1 MTTHRATVLI
11 VDDDKDLLQL
21 LSLRLTTAGYYVTAV
36 DSAEKALDQ
45 LTISRPQLVITDFR
59 MGGMNGIQLLEIIQ
73 RDNPSLPVIILTAHG
88 SIPDAINATQK
99 GVFGFLT
106 KPFDSKDL
114 LSQVEK
120 ALGLGAGSTLE
131 TSSPA
136 GITDD
141 KWRKEIITR
150 SSLMEDLIQQAW
162 LVAQSDASVFIRG
175 DSGTGKE
182 LFAQAIHSASPRK
195 DKAFVTINCA
205 AIPEQLLE
213 SELFGYNKGA
223 FTGATRNHK
232 GLIQEAN
239 GGTLFLDEIGDM
251 PVILQAKLLRVI
263 QERVIRVLGS
273 TQDIPV
279 DIRLVSA
286 THRDINE
293 AIRSGEFRE
302 DLYYRLNVVSLEIP
316 PLSERRE
323 DITLIVNMFLA
334 QLSSRY
340 DKPLKTFSPAALELL
355 LLAPLPGNVRQLRNI
370 VEQAFT
376 LCSTQV
382 IPASLVKGALR
393 EVPMDMPSLKD
404 AKARFER
411 DYILKIL
418 KITAGNVSQ
427 AARLAKRNRTEFY
440 KLLHRHQV
448 DPGAF
453 KIPKNEAATSSS
465 TSTSTSTAR

>member
-1 MTTHRATVLI
+1 MTTNRATILI

-21 LSLRLTTAGYYVTAV
+21 LSFRLTTVGYDVTAV

-45 LTISRPQLVITDFR
+45 LTISRPHLVITDFR

-88 SIPDAINATQK
+88 SIPDAINATHK

-120 ALGLGAGSTLE
+120 AVGLGAGSTLE
-131 TSSPA
+131 TSSSFV
-136 GITDD
+136 GSSDD
-141 KWRKEIITR
+141 TWCQEIITR

-182 LFAQAIHSASPRK
+182 LFAQAIHRASPRK
-195 DKAFVTINCA
+195 DKSFVTINCA

-293 AIRSGEFRE
+293 EIRSGSFRE

-323 DITLIVNMFLA
+323 DITLIVNMFLGE
-334 QLSSRY
+334 LSSKY
-340 DKPLKTFSPAALELL
+340 EKPLKTFSPAALELL

-448 DPGAF
+448 DPGVF
-453 KIPKNEAATSSS
+453 KIPKNEAAES
-465 TSTSTSTAR
+465 TTTAR

>member
-1 MTTHRATVLI
+1 MITNRATILI

-21 LSLRLTTAGYYVTAV
+21 LSLRLKTANYDVTAV
-36 DSAEKALDQ
+36 DSAEKAIDQ
-45 LTISRPQLVITDFR
+45 LTISRPHLVITDLR
-59 MGGMNGIQLLEIIQ
+59 MGGMNGIELLEVIQ

-88 SIPDAINATQK
+88 SIPDAISATHK

-120 ALGLGAGSTLE
+120 AVGLVGMGNMPE
-131 TSSPA
+131 VSSS
-136 GITDD
+136 INVDD
-141 KWRKEIITR
+141 EWRKEIITR

-182 LFAQAIHSASPRK
+182 LFAQAIHRASPRK
-195 DKAFVTINCA
+195 DKTFVTINCA

-251 PVILQAKLLRVI
+251 PVSLQAKLLRVI

-273 TQDIPV
+273 TQDISV
-279 DIRLVSA
+279 DIRLISA

-293 AIRSGEFRE
+293 EIRLGQFRE

-323 DITLIVNMFLA
+323 DISLIVNKFLSE
-334 QLSSRY
+334 LSDRY
-340 DKPLKTFSPAALELL
+340 DKALKNFSPAALELL

-376 LCSTQV
+376 LCTTQV

-393 EVPMDMPSLKD
+393 EVPMDLPSLKD
-404 AKARFER
+404 AKARFEK

-440 KLLHRHQV
+440 KLLHRHEV

-453 KIPKNEAATSSS
+453 KVPKNSPVESSS
-465 TSTSTSTAR
+465 VG

>member
-1 MTTHRATVLI
+1 MTTKRATVLI

-21 LSLRLTTAGYYVTAV
+21 LSIRLTTGGYDVIAV

-45 LTISRPQLVITDFR
+45 LTISRPHLVITDFR

-88 SIPDAINATQK
+88 SIPDAINATHK

-120 ALGLGAGSTLE
+120 AVGLGAGSTLQA
-131 TSSPA
+131 SSA
-136 GITDD
+136 GNTDD
-141 KWRKEIITR
+141 KWREKIITR
-150 SSLMEDLIQQAW
+150 SSLMEDLIQQTW
-162 LVAQSDASVFIRG
+162 LVAQSDASVFILG

-182 LFAQAIHSASPRK
+182 LFAQAIHRASPRK
-195 DKAFVTINCA
+195 EKPFVTINCA

-279 DIRLVSA
+279 DLRLVSA

-293 AIRSGEFRE
+293 EIRTGQFRE

-323 DITLIVNMFLA
+323 DISLIVNMFLG
-334 QLSSRY
+334 QLCNKY

-393 EVPMDMPSLKD
+393 DIPMDMPSLKD

-453 KIPKNEAATSSS
+453 KAPKNGTVESPS
-465 TSTSTSTAR
+465 TTG

>member
-1 MTTHRATVLI
+1 MITNRATILI

-21 LSLRLTTAGYYVTAV
+21 LSLRLKTANYDVTAV
-36 DSAEKALDQ
+36 DSAEKAIDQ
-45 LTISRPQLVITDFR
+45 LTISRPHLVITDLK
-59 MGGMNGIQLLEIIQ
+59 MGGMNGIELLEVIQ

-88 SIPDAINATQK
+88 SIPDAINATHK

-120 ALGLGAGSTLE
+120 AVGLVGMGSSMPE
-131 TSSPA
+131 VSSS
-136 GITDD
+136 TNVDD
-141 KWRKEIITR
+141 EWRKEIITR

-182 LFAQAIHSASPRK
+182 LFAQAIHRASPRK

-251 PVILQAKLLRVI
+251 PVSLQAKLLRVI

-273 TQDIPV
+273 TQDIAV
-279 DIRLVSA
+279 DIRLISA

-293 AIRSGEFRE
+293 EIRLGQFRE

-323 DITLIVNMFLA
+323 DITLIVNKFLSE
-334 QLSSRY
+334 LSYKY
-340 DKPLKTFSPAALELL
+340 DKALKNFSPAALELL

-376 LCSTQV
+376 LCTTQV

-393 EVPMDMPSLKD
+393 EVPMDLPSLKD
-404 AKARFER
+404 AKARFEK

-440 KLLHRHQV
+440 KLLHRHEV

-453 KIPKNEAATSSS
+453 KVPKNSPVESSS
-465 TSTSTSTAR
+465 VG